1 MHIIGG
7 AESSFP
13 FINLHSMGIAK
24 IPYLVDFHGQLI
36 QIRCVL
42 VLQTQA
48 KRFDCQGIF
57 LGCRLLQ
64 RYLVKIIFGEHFI
77 NVHTTVYQA
86 MWILTSSIY
95 LDDVLDYSKF
105 RLYHRLERR
114 CFTLEWIN
122 PATTRHSHVQD
133 PQKCISQE
141 QCREDVFWMNI
152 RRSIQPFV

>member
-13 FINLHSMGIAK
+13 FIYLHSMGISK

-36 QIRCVL
+36 QIGRML
-42 VLQTQA
+42 ILQTQA

-77 NVHTTVYQA
+77 HVHTIVYQA
-86 MWILTSSIY
+86 IWILTSSID
-95 LDDVLDYSKF
+95 LDEVLD
-105 RLYHRLERR
+105 
-114 CFTLEWIN
+114 
-122 PATTRHSHVQD
+122 
-133 PQKCISQE
+133 
-141 QCREDVFWMNI
+141 
-152 RRSIQPFV
+152 